1 MPLGEVIDDPT
12 ANDDYVAQ
20 LLASEAKDKSLKYSS
35 IGLQAYLPRR

>member
-1 MPLGEVIDDPT
+1 MPLGEAIDDPT